1 MSHRKVAA
9 LLAELSLDREE
20 SIIVPSLRGTI
31 AVKQKEESTVTLT
44 ISIIYCPLQK
54 NKLSYLCHHMQLTSR
69 ACAPG

>member
-1 MSHRKVAA
+1 MLHRKVAA

-31 AVKQKEESTVTLT
+31 AVKQKEESTVT

>member
-31 AVKQKEESTVTLT
+31 AVKQKEESTVT
-44 ISIIYCPLQK
+44 ISIIYCTLQK